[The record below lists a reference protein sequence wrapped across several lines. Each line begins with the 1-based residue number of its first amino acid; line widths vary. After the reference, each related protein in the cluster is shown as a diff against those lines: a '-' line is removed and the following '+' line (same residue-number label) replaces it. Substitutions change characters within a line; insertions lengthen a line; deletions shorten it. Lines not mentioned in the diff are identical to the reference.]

1 MSQEQRS
8 FKKIPKGKG
17 TDGEGGISGIRKRLR
32 DTERLLKR
40 PNLQATAKQDLER
53 RVKALNT
60 ELMLKQ
66 REANETEIMNKY
78 KYIKHVERKK
88 VLRKITKLEKSLAP
102 PTDDS
107 DDAPLDKDEKE
118 LLESELAEQRVNLA
132 YIEFFPRD
140 MKYVSLFPTTATPAD
155 AETSKS
161 NSKKRKA
168 ASSDSLS
175 ADDLRASIL
184 KRVGDAV
191 KSGEAR
197 KSGFG
202 LRLADVL
209 SADMQQAYLVQTR
222 LVKKVKSAAA
232 PESNASST
240 AVSKTKGNKVETPG
254 SSSKSLKSGKKIE
267 THNKGRSNEAESE
280 AEQEDDGNDDFFLSG
295 DADADEVVAPVEE
308 INPDDFVVER
318 AVKEKKPKG
327 PERKNGGKKS
337 K

>member
-1 MSQEQRS
+1 
-8 FKKIPKGKG
+8 
-17 TDGEGGISGIRKRLR
+17 
-32 DTERLLKR
+32 
-40 PNLQATAKQDLER
+40 
-53 RVKALNT
+53 
-60 ELMLKQ
+60 
-66 REANETEIMNKY
+66 
-78 KYIKHVERKK
+78 
-88 VLRKITKLEKSLAP
+88 
-102 PTDDS
+102 
-107 DDAPLDKDEKE
+107 
-118 LLESELAEQRVNLA
+118 
-132 YIEFFPRD
+132 
-140 MKYVSLFPTTATPAD
+140 MKYVSLFPTTATPAES
-155 AETSKS
+155 ETSKS

-222 LVKKVKSAAA
+222 LVKKVKSAAV
-232 PESNASST
+232 PEPNASST
-240 AVSKTKGNKVETPG
+240 AVSKAKGNKVEAPG
-254 SSSKSLKSGKKIE
+254 SSSKNLKSAKKSE
-267 THNKGRSNEAESE
+267 TPNKADSE
-280 AEQEDDGNDDFFLSG
+280 AEEEDDGNDDFFLSG
-295 DADADEVVAPVEE
+295 DADADDVVAPVEE

-318 AVKEKKPKG
+318 AVKEKKPKD

>member
-1 MSQEQRS
+1 MSQEQRN

-78 KYIKHVERKK
+78 KYIKHV

-140 MKYVSLFPTTATPAD
+140 MKYVSLFPTTATPAET
-155 AETSKS
+155 ETSKS

-168 ASSDSLS
+168 ASTDSLS

-197 KSGFG
+197 KSGFD

-232 PESNASST
+232 PESND
-240 AVSKTKGNKVETPG
+240 VSKTKGNKVETPG
-254 SSSKSLKSGKKIE
+254 SSSKSLKSAKKIE

-295 DADADEVVAPVEE
+295 DADADEVVAPIEE

>member
-1 MSQEQRS
+1 MSQEQRN

-140 MKYVSLFPTTATPAD
+140 MKYVSLFPTTATPAET
-155 AETSKS
+155 ETSKS

-232 PESNASST
+232 PESND
-240 AVSKTKGNKVETPG
+240 VPKTKGNKVETPG
-254 SSSKSLKSGKKIE
+254 SSSKSLKSAKKIE

-295 DADADEVVAPVEE
+295 DADVDEVVAPIEE